1 MIHPYTIN
9 ASSLPLT
16 PEDVLHEMGYG
27 KVEPKAE
34 VTTLIASM
42 LEEVKALAAPSC
54 TFLIEKGNMCNEIVL
69 LDNGAQFGV
78 GKILGSL
85 LTGSE
90 SFALFTATAGEA
102 FHQYQKSF
110 SPQDDILRCFIAD
123 VIGTLLVEAI
133 GDRMELF
140 LEQQIPI
147 GMKHTHRFSPGYCRW
162 PLTEQKTLFTQL
174 GGNPCGIRLSDV
186 CLMTPEKSIS
196 GLIGI
201 GPQVNEKVYGCRYCD
216 LETCYKRKKRK

>member
-1 MIHPYTIN
+1 
-9 ASSLPLT
+9 
-16 PEDVLHEMGYG
+16 MGYG

-34 VTTLIASM
+34 VATLIASM
-42 LEEVKALAAPSC
+42 LEEVKALATPSC
-54 TFLIEKGNMCNEIVL
+54 TFLVEKGKMCNDTVL
-69 LDNGAQFGV
+69 LNNGAQFGV

-90 SFALFTATAGEA
+90 SFALFTATAGED
-102 FHQYQKSF
+102 FQQFQKSF
-110 SPQDDILRCFIAD
+110 SPQDDILCCFIAD
-123 VIGTLLVEAI
+123 VIGTLLVEAV
-133 GDRMELF
+133 GDRMEFF
-140 LEQQIPI
+140 LKQQIHPL
-147 GMKHTHRFSPGYCRW
+147 KHTHRFSPGYCGW
-162 PLTEQKTLFTQL
+162 PLTEQKNLFAQM

-201 GPQVNEKVYGCRYCD
+201 GPQVNEKVYGCRYCN